1 MRLASIILL
10 LLASGALA
18 VAQESHGPWQV
29 RRARTS
35 DADRAGHY
43 PTWTVTLAG
52 DDDAHNVDIN
62 EDPDAENARGHIFI
76 VRKMTV
82 PEEGMLAVTGSYASF
97 CANDNRC
104 GMVEL
109 VAFTPEQFEA
119 LGDITD
125 TEFVYQHDPDLVA
138 AVYRFHQQV
147 GADVPE
153 PVAISENTQAIFGNQ
168 LRRFRG
174 REMYVGV
181 SWGGLHSGEE
191 WGKLR
196 GLTIET
202 RELKQPVEAFFDRI
216 NLDYPGLEKV
226 KAAWEAGDEDLACE
240 EIAAYFRARTEPHV
254 PFAPDR
260 DAEHS
265 VSAGQLEEADF
276 ALQNKF
282 KGQGSY
288 GYFEVPEP
296 IDWSF
301 NPVGDREWPWQFN
314 RHSAWQALGRAWL
327 ATGEDKY
334 ADKWVALMR
343 DWVTANPPGTPYS
356 WRTIEAGIRAGG
368 WLRVFFSF
376 LDAPAFTGRDQVTM
390 LNSLAEHAEF
400 LMPASHFHSGSN
412 WGLIESQGLLT
423 VALFLPEFA
432 DADDWRE
439 TAWTRIQG
447 EIEAEVYPDGA
458 QVELTPSY
466 HSGVASMFLNISRL
480 VREAGLEAPAPYLE
494 RLEKMYEFLMY
505 VCKPD
510 GTYPM
515 LGDAW
520 PGGSSG
526 HLRTGRDSF
535 ERQDMAWLLSN
546 ANEGQPPADISHSFP
561 DANYH
566 VMRSAWLDRDARWL
580 LFDTAPWGGGHQQP
594 DNLMV
599 ILYAFG
605 TTLLPDSGSYLY
617 YGEGRAEH
625 ARTNSHSTLTVDNA
639 NQDRSPGHLEAW
651 HSDEV
656 MDYADGRHQG
666 YPGITSRRRVL
677 FARPDYWALLDT
689 VTATGDEGAGKH
701 TVDQCFQC
709 APGELTVAG
718 DAATL
723 ISDAGPGLTIASLRM
738 ADAQV
743 ENVDGWVS
751 YAYTNRERRP
761 VLRIRREGELP
772 ASYLTILMPFK
783 DAAVEFSA
791 RELPL
796 ADPSPDAA
804 AIEIRFADH
813 TDYLFMADRAREFQ
827 VAEIDLT
834 GTCRAGLLRVDAD
847 GAPVACSLVE
857 GEAVTF
863 AGLTVS
869 ATNP

>member
-1 MRLASIILL
+1 MRMVTIVLL

-18 VAQESHGPWQV
+18 VAQESHGLWQV
-29 RRARTS
+29 RRARTA

-52 DDDAHNVDIN
+52 DDDALDVDIA
-62 EDPDAENARGHIFI
+62 EDPDAQNARGHIFI
-76 VRKMTV
+76 VRKTIV
-82 PEEGMLAVTGSYASF
+82 PEEDVLAVTGSYASF
-97 CANDNRC
+97 CAEDNRC

-119 LGDITD
+119 LGDATD
-125 TEFVYQHDPDLVA
+125 TEFVYQNRRDLVSVA
-138 AVYRFHQQV
+138 YRFHGFG

-153 PVAISENTQAIFGNQ
+153 LVEIPESVQATFGNQ
-168 LRRFRG
+168 LLRFRG

-181 SWGGLHSGEE
+181 GWGGLHVSEE

-196 GLTIET
+196 GLNIENKK
-202 RELKQPVEAFFDRI
+202 LKRPVEAFFDRI

-226 KAAWEAGDEDLACE
+226 KSAWLAGDEDLACE
-240 EIAAYFRARTEPHV
+240 EVTAYFRARTEPRV

-260 DAEHS
+260 AAKHS
-265 VSAGQLEEADF
+265 VSASQLEEAEM

-288 GYFEVPEP
+288 GYFEVPDP

-314 RHSAWQALGRAWL
+314 RHSAWRALGQAWL
-327 ATGEDKY
+327 ATGDDKY
-334 ADKWVALMR
+334 ADKWVELMR
-343 DWVTANPPGTPYS
+343 DWVATNPPGTSYS
-356 WRTIEAGIRAGG
+356 WRTIEAGIRANS
-368 WLRVFFSF
+368 WLRVFFSL
-376 LDAPAFTGRDQVTM
+376 LDAPAFTGRDQAIM
-390 LNSLAEHAEF
+390 LNSLADHAEF
-400 LMPASHFHSGSN
+400 LMPAGHFHSGSN

-423 VALFLPEFA
+423 VALFLPEFK

-439 TAWTRIQG
+439 TAWARIQG

-480 VREAGLEAPAPYLE
+480 VTEAGLEAPAPYLE

-505 VCKPD
+505 LCKPD

-526 HLRTGRDSF
+526 HLRTGRDVF
-535 ERQDMAWLLSN
+535 AREDMAWLLTDG
-546 ANEGQPPADISHSFP
+546 AEGKPPADISHSFP
-561 DANYH
+561 NANYH
-566 VMRSAWLDRDARWL
+566 VMRSAWLDEDARWL

-599 ILYAFG
+599 ILYAFE

-617 YGEGRAEH
+617 YGAGRAEH
-625 ARTNSHSTLTVDNA
+625 ARTNSHSTLTVDDT
-639 NQDRSPGHLEAW
+639 NQNHSPGHLEAW
-651 HSDEV
+651 HTDDI
-656 MDYADGRHQG
+656 MDFADGWHEG

-689 VTATGDEGAGKH
+689 VSATGDEGAGDH

-709 APGELTVAG
+709 APGELTLAG

-723 ISDAGPGLTIASLRM
+723 ISDAGPGLSVASLRTS
-738 ADAQV
+738 DAQA

-751 YAYTNRERRP
+751 YKYTERERRP
-761 VLRIRREGELP
+761 ILRIRREGELP

-783 DAAVEFSA
+783 DAPVEFA
-791 RELPL
+791 VRELPL
-796 ADPSPDAA
+796 ANPSPDAA
-804 AIEIRFADH
+804 VVEIRFADH
-813 TDYLFMADRAREFQ
+813 TDYLFLADGAREFN
-827 VAEIDLT
+827 VAEIDLK
-834 GTCRAGLLRVDAD
+834 GTCRAGLLRVDAN
-847 GAPVACSLVE
+847 GAPIACSLVE

-863 AGLTVS
+863 AGITVS